1 MSLLFLLFIEVSF
14 AIVMHMNEHLRKL
27 LKDAASAIHV
37 TLEERALG
45 LFHGYYR
52 ELAIWNEKMNLVSVR
67 TPEELLI
74 KHFVDSLTPLPY
86 ITCPQGRLLDVGSG
100 AGFPGIPL
108 KIARPGLHVFLLE
121 ASRKKSSFLRTL
133 IRQLSLSQTAV
144 IHARVE
150 SAMTDNAYRH
160 VFDVVISRAAFK
172 LPELLKMGLF
182 FLSPGGLLIAMKG
195 PRGEEE
201 KQTPRDLGL
210 RCIACHNIS
219 LPFNGGQRKIVIFQ

>member
-1 MSLLFLLFIEVSF
+1 
-14 AIVMHMNEHLRKL
+14 MNEHLLKI

-37 TLEERALG
+37 ALDERALD
-45 LFHGYYR
+45 LFHLYYR
-52 ELAIWNEKMNLVSVR
+52 ELSVWNEKMNLVSIR

-86 ITCPQGRLLDVGSG
+86 ITCPQGRLLDIGSG

-108 KIARPGLHVFLLE
+108 KIAQPGLHVFLLE

-133 IRQLSLSQTAV
+133 IRQLSLFQTAV
-144 IHARVE
+144 IHDRVE
-150 SAMTDNAYRH
+150 SAMTDNACRH

-195 PRGEEE
+195 PRDEEE

-210 RCIACHNIS
+210 RCIACHNIR
-219 LPFNGGQRKIVIFQ
+219 LPFNNGQRKIVIFQAYI

>member
-1 MSLLFLLFIEVSF
+1 MFRTVHSATCFL
-14 AIVMHMNEHLRKL
+14 MNEHLIKT

-37 TLEERALG
+37 TLEEHALC
-45 LFHGYYR
+45 LFRGYYR
-52 ELAIWNEKMNLVSVR
+52 ELAVWNEKMNLVSVR
-67 TPEELLI
+67 TPEEILI

-86 ITCPQGRLLDVGSG
+86 ITCPQGRLLDIGSG

-121 ASRKKSSFLRTL
+121 ASRKKSSFLKTL
-133 IRQLSLSQTAV
+133 IRQLSLSHTAV

-172 LPELLKMGLF
+172 LPELIKMGLF

-201 KQTPRDLGL
+201 NQTPRDLGL
-210 RCIACHNIS
+210 RRIACHNIS
-219 LPFNGGQRKIVIFQ
+219 LPFNGGQRKIVIFQADI